1 MRGDRSCR
9 RDPLLKLKRMVDRAA
24 REVRQYEEHRIKVPG
39 MYGRGLEKEK
49 KEIARFGRKWAKFNS
64 FLSPS
69 LLSMPW
75 QLVLLAPLSPSSLF
89 TYGQKPTGHGGL
101 LLLLQLL

>member
-39 MYGRGLEKEK
+39 MYGRGLEKERK
-49 KEIARFGRKWAKFNS
+49 RNSALWKEMGK
-64 FLSPS
+64 
-69 LLSMPW
+69 
-75 QLVLLAPLSPSSLF
+75 V
-89 TYGQKPTGHGGL
+89 
-101 LLLLQLL
+101 

>member
-39 MYGRGLEKEK
+39 MYGIGLEKEK
-49 KEIARFGRKWAKFNS
+49 KK
-64 FLSPS
+64 
-69 LLSMPW
+69 
-75 QLVLLAPLSPSSLF
+75 
-89 TYGQKPTGHGGL
+89 
-101 LLLLQLL
+101 